1 MMLFLMLAMSIEN
14 CAREQELEKIA
25 LQTIEENRREEEMYA
40 QEATEL
46 EGVVAELE
54 SQKGKMPEDQQR
66 LRESLHE
73 KRDVVEDREH
83 RKLPFPLMFSCC
95 A

>member
-1 MMLFLMLAMSIEN
+1 MLALSIEN

-46 EGVVAELE
+46 EGVVAELD
-54 SQKGKMPEDQQR
+54 SQKSKMPEDQQR
-66 LRESLHE
+66 LQESLRE
-73 KRDVVEDREH
+73 KRDVVEDRAH
-83 RKLPFPLMFSCC
+83 RKLSFPFMFSCC
-95 A
+95 ACQPS